1 MNKFMAY
8 TSEEM
13 SNELYHDPEAWTADY
28 VSGSSLAEIYS
39 TCPAAWK
46 FKPRDDKSKAL
57 VFGTQSHTNFE
68 SKELFEKTYRR
79 APAPEDFKDLI
90 TSQTALAAKLK
101 SFGLKG
107 TTGKTYPDLI
117 KMMVDCGEDLNV
129 LWLIEMIAESQ
140 ARADGVQLI
149 DAKDYDACVAMREV
163 LESVPEYNACMNSE
177 NAQREMS
184 IFGVINGVK
193 VKVRLD
199 HVEVAKNVTCTLIN
213 GYDDK
218 GNPICEDIIYPEAI
232 VITDYKTT
240 MSANPVEFM
249 RLAYNHGYYLKMALQ
264 RDLFIK
270 AYPDEKRPVVVR
282 LLAQEKKEPYL
293 PLAFRMNN
301 EQLKIGRIQYM
312 SVIHQFAVCQE
323 RNEWP
328 SYANGEPEVCL
339 DTPDWVRRQFKQFL
353 V

>member
-282 LLAQEKKEPYL
+282 LLAQEKKEPYF